1 MIVKEWTGHEVQSLR
16 KIGLRETQQEF
27 AETTGFSVH
36 AVRKWEK
43 ATSARPLRGRAAE
56 AMDTV
61 LTRLTERQRERFHA
75 AVGRQPME
83 VVGPPNLWGNAAD
96 SSATEDADESVA
108 ADTIDSRGLAV
119 DAGMSIEFAEWVSE
133 NQPGQLTV
141 DALAYELARIA
152 QQFVHRPPRP
162 LLSELSFLRDEIR
175 VALQAGP
182 PPQRARELLFLGG
195 LAIELLAQITGILGA
210 TIAAMR
216 HAVGA
221 ESLAE
226 RVGHRDLRAWTIGTK
241 ALIAEW
247 SGNLPAAIAFAR
259 EAMADAPAG
268 HQQIR
273 LATVEARC
281 AARIGQH
288 RAAESAIA
296 RAVRA
301 FDSGLAGPD
310 TVAQFGGSL
319 YFRMPKMASYIG
331 TTYRI
336 LGDHRNA
343 ERWAL
348 EAVQAY
354 ATGPVHDR
362 SYGHEAISRAD
373 IAIIHIERGAVDSAG
388 EVLAPVFD
396 LPACQRVQR
405 VVESMQT
412 VQKSLLTRGDMNG
425 ATPGTLG
432 ERIDSFVRTD
442 ALMVEQPIAC

>member
-1 MIVKEWTGHEVQSLR
+1 MIVKEWTGHEVQLLR

-43 ATSARPLRGRAAE
+43 ATVTRPLRGRAAE
-56 AMDTV
+56 VMDTV
-61 LTRLTERQRERFHA
+61 LTRLDERQRERFHA

-83 VVGPPNLWGNAAD
+83 VAGAPSLWGNVAG
-96 SSATEDADESVA
+96 SSASEDEQEYVVA
-108 ADTIDSRGLAV
+108 GAIDSRGLAV
-119 DAGMSIEFAEWVSE
+119 DAGMSVEFAEWVGD
-133 NQPGQLTV
+133 NGPGQLTV
-141 DALAYELARIA
+141 EVLAYELARIA

-162 LLSELSFLRDEIR
+162 LLSQLSFLRDEVR
-175 VALQAGP
+175 AALQAGP
-182 PPQRARELLFLGG
+182 SPHRARELVFLGG
-195 LAIELLAQITGILGA
+195 LAIELLAQITGVLGA
-210 TIAAMR
+210 TMVAMR
-216 HAVGA
+216 HAVAA

-226 RVGHRDLRAWTIGTK
+226 RAGHRDLRAWTIGTK

-259 EAMADAPAG
+259 EATAGAPAG
-268 HQQIR
+268 HQRIR

-288 RAAESAIA
+288 GVAESAIA

-301 FDSGLAGPD
+301 FDSGLTGPD
-310 TVAQFGGSL
+310 AVARFGGSL
-319 YFRMPKMASYIG
+319 HFGMPKMASYIG

-354 ATGPVHDR
+354 ATGPVLDR
-362 SYGHEAISRAD
+362 AYGHEAISRTD
-373 IAIIHIERGAVDSAG
+373 IAMIHIERGAVDSAG
-388 EVLAPVFD
+388 DVLAPVFD
-396 LPACQRVQR
+396 LPACQRVHR
-405 VVESMQT
+405 VVESMRG
-412 VQKSLLTRGDMNG
+412 VQESLLRRGDMNG
-425 ATPGTLG
+425 ATVGILG
-432 ERIDSFVRTD
+432 ERIDSFVTTD
-442 ALMVEQPIAC
+442 ALMLEQPTAC